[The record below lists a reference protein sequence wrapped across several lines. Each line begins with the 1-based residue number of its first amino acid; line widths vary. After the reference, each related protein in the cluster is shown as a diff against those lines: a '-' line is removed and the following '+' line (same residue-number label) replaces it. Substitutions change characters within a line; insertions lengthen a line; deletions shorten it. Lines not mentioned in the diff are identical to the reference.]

1 MSMHL
6 CKRGYMLGILD
17 GLDIKEHL
25 VTEPPGILDGIDI
38 KSILLVSLHWNM
50 HI

>member
-1 MSMHL
+1 MSMYL